1 MHIKPGLDLPI
12 SGEPVQ
18 KIHDGRPIRSVAVVG
33 FDYPGLKP
41 SMLVQAGDRV
51 RLGQPLFA
59 DKTNPG
65 VQFTAPA
72 AGVVA
77 DIHRGEKRLFQSIAI
92 AVEGDEA
99 AEFARYEAGQ
109 LADLSDTQVRENLLA
124 SGLWT
129 AFRTRPFSKV
139 PAADATPS
147 SIFVTA
153 TDTHPLAAD
162 PAVVIA
168 TEPEAFAQGLAV
180 LARLAKVFLCKAPGA
195 ALPGEGLP
203 GVATETFE
211 GPHPA
216 GLAGTHI
223 HFLDP
228 VSAKKTVWHLGYQDA
243 IAIGKLFTTGRLW
256 TERVVALGGPGVREP
271 RLLRTRLGASLADL
285 TEGELL
291 PGEQRVVSGSVL
303 GGRTSRGAAAWLG
316 RYHVQ
321 VSCLPEGRD
330 REFMHYLRAGVN
342 KHSVTHAFLSAW
354 LGRKLLP
361 LTTTTNGSPRAMVPI
376 GNYEAV
382 MPLDILPT
390 QLLRALLVGDTETA
404 QKLGCLE
411 LDEEDLALCTYVCAG
426 KYEYGPVLR
435 DVLTRIEKEG

>member
-1 MHIKPGLDLPI
+1 MRIKLGLDLPI

-18 KIHDGRPIRSVAVVG
+18 EIHDGRPVRSVALIG

-41 SMLVQAGDRV
+41 TMLVQAGDRV
-51 RLGQPLFA
+51 QLGQPLFA

-65 VQFTAPA
+65 VHFTAPA
-72 AGVVA
+72 AGVVR
-77 DIHRGEKRLFQSIAI
+77 DIFRGERRLFQSIVI
-92 AVEGDEA
+92 DVDGDDAVG
-99 AEFARYEAGQ
+99 FARYEAGE
-109 LADLSDTQVRENLLA
+109 LAALSDAQVRDNLQQ
-124 SGLWT
+124 SGLW
-129 AFRTRPFSKV
+129 AALRTRPFSKV
-139 PAADATPS
+139 PAVDATPS

-153 TDTHPLAAD
+153 IDTNPLSAA
-162 PAVVIA
+162 PAVVVA
-168 TEPEAFAQGLAV
+168 REPEAFAQGLTV
-180 LARLAKVFLCKAPGA
+180 LTRLAKVFLCKAPGA
-195 ALPGEGLP
+195 ALPGEDVP
-203 GVATETFE
+203 GVEVEEFE

-228 VSAKKTVWHLGYQDA
+228 VGAKKTVWTIGYQDVV
-243 IAIGKLFTTGRLW
+243 AIGKLFTTGTLW
-256 TERVVALGGPGVREP
+256 TERVVALAGPGVRRP

-285 TEGELL
+285 VEGELEA
-291 PGEQRVVSGSVL
+291 GDQRVISGSVF

-321 VSCLPEGRD
+321 VSVVPEGHD
-330 REFMHYLRAGVN
+330 REFMHYLRLGTR
-342 KHSVTHAFLSAW
+342 KHSVTRAFLSSSLA
-354 LGRKLLP
+354 RRLLP
-361 LTTTTNGSPRAMVPI
+361 FTTTTNGSPRAMVPI

-435 DVLTRIEKEG
+435 EVLARIEKEG